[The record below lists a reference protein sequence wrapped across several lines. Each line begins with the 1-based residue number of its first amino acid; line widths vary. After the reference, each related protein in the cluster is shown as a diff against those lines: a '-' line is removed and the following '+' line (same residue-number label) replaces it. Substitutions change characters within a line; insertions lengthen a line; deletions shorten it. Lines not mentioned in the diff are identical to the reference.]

1 MIGAIIGDI
10 VGSVYEF
17 DNIKTKDFPFF
28 RPDCEATDDSIMTLA
43 VAKSILEANGDLET
57 LSQQT
62 VANMIQL
69 GNRYPF
75 AGYGGRFMQW
85 LKKGK
90 YKANPGPYNSFGNGS
105 AMRASPCGFAA
116 NTLEETIAMACV
128 TAEVTHNHPEGIK
141 GAEATA
147 AAIFLAKTGA
157 GMNEIKV
164 YITAHYYPLDF
175 TLDQIRPTYKYDVSC
190 QGSVPQA
197 LEAFFE
203 STSYEDAIRGA
214 VSIGGDS
221 DTIASIT
228 GGIAEAYWGV
238 PESIRKEATSFLDR
252 GQKSLLT
259 AFEEKY
265 PSPPPK
271 EERS

>member
-17 DNIKTKDFPFF
+17 KNIRTKNFPLFV
-28 RPDCEATDDSIMTLA
+28 PDCEATDDSIMTLA
-43 VAKSILEANGDLET
+43 VAKSILEADGNLDA
-57 LSQQT
+57 LSRQT
-62 VANMIQL
+62 VANMILL
-69 GNRYPF
+69 GNRYPN
-75 AGYGGRFMQW
+75 AGYGGRFAAKT
-85 LKKGK
+85 LKE
-90 YKANPGPYNSFGNGS
+90 AL
-105 AMRASPCGFAA
+105 
-116 NTLEETIAMACV
+116 TMARV

-141 GAEATA
+141 GAEAA
-147 AAIFLAKTGA
+147 AAAVFLAKTKA
-157 GMNEIKV
+157 GMNEIKA
-164 YITAHYYPLDF
+164 YITAHYYPIDF
-175 TLDQIRPTYKYDVSC
+175 TLDQIRPTYKFDVSC

-203 STSYEDAIRGA
+203 STSYEDAIRSA

-221 DTIASIT
+221 DTIACIA

-238 PESIRKEATSFLDR
+238 PESIRTEAMRFLDR
-252 GQKSLLT
+252 NQKSLLT

-265 PSPPPK
+265 PSPPLK